1 MSQPL
6 GHSVGNAVEV
16 YECVQIL
23 RGEKN
28 DKAAATLELSLALSA
43 AMLVLSGVA
52 DTPENARAKLQQAL
66 DSGTALE
73 KFREN
78 VLAQGGDPG
87 ICDNPE
93 KLLAKDLKEVPIKIT
108 ADGFLESIDTIA
120 VGEAICA
127 IGGGRMKAEDKV
139 DHAVGY
145 LQEIKIGETVRA
157 GDTLGILYC
166 RSQNAPD
173 FSCQKIANACKI
185 SPSKIETTP
194 LVLEEIGG

>member
-1 MSQPL
+1 
-6 GHSVGNAVEV
+6 
-16 YECVQIL
+16 
-23 RGEKN
+23 
-28 DKAAATLELSLALSA
+28 
-43 AMLVLSGVA
+43 MLVLSGVA
-52 DTPENARAKLQQAL
+52 DTTENARAKLQKVL
-66 DSGTALE
+66 DSGVALE

-78 VLAQGGDPG
+78 ILAQGGDPG
-87 ICDNPE
+87 ICDKPE
-93 KLLAKDLKEVPIKIT
+93 DLLAKDLKEVPIKIT
-108 ADGFLESIDTIA
+108 EDGFLESIDTIA
-120 VGEAICA
+120 VGAAVCA

-145 LQEIKIGETVRA
+145 LQEIKIGDEVRV

-166 RSQNAPD
+166 RSQNDPD